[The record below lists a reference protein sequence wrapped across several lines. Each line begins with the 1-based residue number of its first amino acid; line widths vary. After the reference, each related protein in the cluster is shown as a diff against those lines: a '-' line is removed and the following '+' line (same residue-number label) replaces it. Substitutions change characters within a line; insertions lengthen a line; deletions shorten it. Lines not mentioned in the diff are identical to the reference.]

1 MNQIAG
7 LDTLH
12 PGAPAATGAGD
23 FAALLDRIAEGASER
38 DRERRLPH
46 DIIDLIRQARLGAVR
61 LSVED
66 GGAGSTNRDLFGLIV
81 RLGEADP
88 NVAHIL
94 RNHFSFVERYVRN
107 NRGEKI
113 DKWRKAVAEGAIFG
127 LAYGELETK
136 AVGNREVSTTLT
148 PEAGGYRLNGTKYY
162 STGSLYA
169 DYVLVRAVTDDGT
182 QASAIVPV
190 GREGLELVDD
200 WDGFGQRLTGTGT
213 TYLRNVR
220 VSADEVVFDS
230 EGRFLTQPYVGAV
243 PQLVLTAI
251 NAGIVQATLRDAAA
265 LVRRRERSFFHA
277 SAERPADDPLL
288 QQTVGQIASSAFA
301 ANAIVLA
308 AADALDQ
315 LDIVRE
321 TGKPDFDAT
330 HEASLRASQAKV
342 VVDELAI
349 RAAGLL
355 LDVGGASATKQTFN
369 LDRHWRN
376 SRTLASH
383 NPAAYKARAIG
394 DHAINGTPL
403 PVGGFF

>member
-1 MNQIAG
+1 MDQITG
-7 LDTLH
+7 SETLRSDR
-12 PGAPAATGAGD
+12 PAAIGVGE
-23 FAALLDRIAEGASER
+23 LLDRIAEGASDR
-38 DRERRLPH
+38 DRERRLPY
-46 DIIDLIRQARLGAVR
+46 DMIDLIRQARLGAVR
-61 LSVED
+61 LNVED
-66 GGAGSTNRDLFGLIV
+66 GGTGSTQRELFGLIV
-81 RLGEADP
+81 SLGEADA

-107 NRGEKI
+107 NPNEKFG
-113 DKWRKAVAEGAIFG
+113 KWRKAVADGAIFG
-127 LAYGELETK
+127 LAYGELETR
-136 AVGNREVSTTLT
+136 AVGNWQVNTTLT

-182 QASAIVPV
+182 QASAVVPV
-190 GREGLELVDD
+190 DREGLELVDD

-213 TYLRNVR
+213 TYLRDVR
-220 VSADEVVFDS
+220 VADDEVVFDS
-230 EGRFLTQPYVGAV
+230 EGRFLVQPYVGAI
-243 PQLVLTAI
+243 PQLILTAI

-277 SAERPADDPLL
+277 SAERPADDPIL
-288 QQTVGQIASSAFA
+288 QQAVGQIASTAFA
-301 ANAIVLA
+301 AKAIVLA
-308 AADALDQ
+308 AADALDR
-315 LDIVRE
+315 LDATRDA
-321 TGKPDFDAT
+321 GKPDFDAT

-349 RAAGLL
+349 RAGSLL
-355 LDVGGASATKQTFN
+355 LDVGGASATKQSYN

-376 SRTLASH
+376 ARTLASH

-394 DHAINGTPL
+394 DHAINGTSL